1 VTASKR
7 LEEYLGCLQADGLS
21 PGTLVNYSK
30 SIKTFYRVNKVRVD
44 LPYALRN
51 RRVFK
56 DRAPTAEEIQR
67 LMDVADLRQKV
78 MISALALGAF
88 RESTLCRLKY
98 RHVKNDLEK
107 NITPVHVHVEAE
119 ITKGKYCDFD
129 TFLGPE
135 AVEYL
140 KLYLEARRRG
150 TEKIP
155 PETINDDSPL
165 IRDERSKIPKP
176 ITPTQVGKIVRTLYF
191 RTGLQGEKRGRRFAV
206 RVHSLRKFFKSQLT
220 ALGVQTDYVEY
231 MMGHTISTYHDIEMK
246 GIDFLRS
253 IYQASGLSIRP
264 KTTAGKIETL
274 KEILRAWGL
283 NPEEI
288 LSRQALT
295 TPYQTPHT
303 QVETLSKELRDTLR
317 RDILQDN
324 QTTEQYK
331 STPRS
336 LNQS

>member
-1 VTASKR
+1 
-7 LEEYLGCLQADGLS
+7 
-21 PGTLVNYSK
+21 
-30 SIKTFYRVNKVRVD
+30 
-44 LPYALRN
+44 
-51 RRVFK
+51 
-56 DRAPTAEEIQR
+56 
-67 LMDVADLRQKV
+67 
-78 MISALALGAF
+78 
-88 RESTLCRLKY
+88 
-98 RHVKNDLEK
+98 
-107 NITPVHVHVEAE
+107 
-119 ITKGKYCDFD
+119 
-129 TFLGPE
+129 
-135 AVEYL
+135 
-140 KLYLEARRRG
+140 
-150 TEKIP
+150 
-155 PETINDDSPL
+155 
-165 IRDERSKIPKP
+165 
-176 ITPTQVGKIVRTLYF
+176 
-191 RTGLQGEKRGRRFAV
+191 
-206 RVHSLRKFFKSQLT
+206 
-220 ALGVQTDYVEY
+220 

-324 QTTEQYK
+324 QTTDQYK
-331 STPRS
+331 SAPRS